1 VSAAPLLHPV
11 APFLLAVAL
20 MPWIGAAGR
29 RIAALAAPA
38 AALVILASLPDG
50 TALPVSVL
58 GLELQLLRADALG
71 RIFAYAFVIYSFVA
85 GVYAW
90 RDDGVGPKSASVG
103 LAGAGVGV
111 VLAGDLLTLF
121 LFWEWLTVTSLFLI
135 WLGNTPGAWQAGL
148 RYLMFHVAGAMCM
161 LGGIVMHI
169 AAGSTSFEAF
179 ATMNLSAWLILVG
192 MVVNAAVPPFHAWL
206 SDAYPRASVFGT
218 VFLAAFTTKAAVYAL
233 VRGFPGLDV
242 LVWAGVIMSIFG
254 VVYAVLENDIR
265 RLLAYHIIS
274 QVGYMVAGVGLGSAL
289 SLNGSSAHAFAH
301 IFYKGLL
308 MMSAGAVIYATG
320 RRKLTEL
327 GHLAGPLKWTLVLM
341 MIGAFSISGA
351 PLFNGFVS
359 KSMVVSAAAYEKRA
373 PIEFL
378 LLLSSMGTF
387 LHTGLKLPW
396 FTFFGRDQGAR
407 IVQPVPASMYAGMWL
422 AAGICIVTGI
432 APGATLYRLLPF
444 DASYDPFTAHHFIE
458 SVQLLAGT
466 GLGFWL
472 LRSILG
478 GEPTVTRDVDT
489 LYRAPLNLLVV
500 SLGRFAE
507 ESGRRMRHV
516 TGQAVTR
523 GIRAVRNANA
533 EWHPP
538 TMAFQSLVVV
548 ASVVAAAYFLTLL
561 R

>member
-1 VSAAPLLHPV
+1 MTTSVMLHPV
-11 APFLLAVAL
+11 APFLIGLVL
-20 MPWIGAAGR
+20 VPWAGTLGR
-29 RIAALAAPA
+29 RLLALLVPA
-38 AALVILASLPDG
+38 ASLALLASLPAD
-50 TALPVSVL
+50 AAMPVAAF
-58 GLELQLLRADALG
+58 GQEWQLLRADSLA
-71 RIFAYAFVIYSFVA
+71 RIFAYAFLIYAIVA
-85 GVYAW
+85 GVYSW
-90 RDDGVGPKSASVG
+90 RDSGVGPKAASLG
-103 LAGAGVGV
+103 LVGAGVGV

-121 LFWEWLTVTSLFLI
+121 LFWEWLTIASLFLI

-161 LGGIVMHI
+161 LAGIAMQIAGGN
-169 AAGSTSFEAF
+169 TSFEAF
-179 ATMNLSAWLILVG
+179 ATMDLSAWLILAG
-192 MVVNAAVPPFHAWL
+192 MLVNAAVPPLHAWL

-242 LVWAGVIMSIFG
+242 LVWAGVIMSLFG

-289 SLNGSSAHAFAH
+289 ALNGSSAHAFAH

-327 GHLAGPLKWTLVLM
+327 GQLAGPLRWALVLM

-351 PLFNGFVS
+351 PFFNGYVS
-359 KSMVVSAAAYEKRA
+359 KSMVVSAAAYGERA

-396 FTFFGRDQGAR
+396 FTFFGSDQGAR
-407 IVQPVPASMYAGMWL
+407 VVRPIPASMYVGMWL
-422 AAGICIVTGI
+422 AAGVCIVTGVL
-432 APGATLYRLLPF
+432 PGATLYRLLPF
-444 DASYDPFTAHHFIE
+444 DATYNPFTAHHFIE
-458 SVQLLAGT
+458 SVQLLVGT

-472 LRSILG
+472 LRGILG
-478 GEPTVTRDVDT
+478 GEPTVTRDVDV
-489 LYRAPLNLLVV
+489 LYRGPLNLVVV

-516 TGQAVTR
+516 MNQAVTA
-523 GIRAVRNANA
+523 GIRGARTTHR

-538 TMAFQSLVVV
+538 TLAFQSLVVV
-548 ASVVAAAYFLTLL
+548 ASVVAAAYFMAFL